1 MQKYTQT
8 PSRSDLMGGRVY
20 LVAEIHP
27 DSIEISS
34 HGRSS
39 LFKCRS
45 QLRQLRDLISGA
57 GRVYL
62 VAEIHPDSIEISS
75 HGRSS
80 LFSCRNTPRLHR
92 DLISWAVSLFSCRNT
107 PRLHRNLISWA
118 RSSLYKCRRSAQTA
132 TRSDLMDGPVYLNAE
147 IHPDSIEI

>member
-8 PSRSDLMGGRVY
+8 PSRSD
-20 LVAEIHP
+20 P
-27 DSIEISS
+27 

-39 LFKCRS
+39 LFSCRNTPRLHRNLISWAVQSIKCRS

-57 GRVYL
+57 SSLFSCRNTPRLHRNLISWAAPVYL

-80 LFSCRNTPRLHR
+80 LFSCRNTPRLPSKSHLMGGPGLYKCRSQLRQLR
-92 DLISWAVSLFSCRNT
+92 DLISWTV
-107 PRLHRNLISWA
+107 
-118 RSSLYKCRRSAQTA
+118 Q
-132 TRSDLMDGPVYLNAE
+132 
-147 IHPDSIEI
+147 SI